1 MVSLKNPLQ
10 DPLQQV
16 ASSNTTIMSS
26 KLIFCTKI
34 DLFIQHLLEIIQQET
49 FVVVVQVI
57 LKEETGVCC
66 QQEEV

>member
-1 MVSLKNPLQ
+1 
-10 DPLQQV
+10 
-16 ASSNTTIMSS
+16 MSS